1 MNKQVTE
8 NETKSV
14 ETQGV
19 AGELARG
26 RHRKAR
32 LREDHKAPDVLAGVE
47 WLMPERRGKERRQ
60 ESWTEG
66 LR

>member
-8 NETKSV
+8 NEKKSV
-14 ETQGV
+14 KTQEV
-19 AGELARG
+19 AGELTRG

-32 LREDHKAPDVLAGVE
+32 LREGHKAPDVLAGVE
-47 WLMPERRGKERRQ
+47 WLVPERRDKERRQ
-60 ESWTEG
+60 ESWAEV

>member
-8 NETKSV
+8 NKKKSV
-14 ETQGV
+14 QTQGV

-26 RHRKAR
+26 RHK
-32 LREDHKAPDVLAGVE
+32 KAPDVLAGME
-47 WLMPERRGKERRQ
+47 WLMPKRRGEERRQ
-60 ESWTEG
+60 ESWAEG